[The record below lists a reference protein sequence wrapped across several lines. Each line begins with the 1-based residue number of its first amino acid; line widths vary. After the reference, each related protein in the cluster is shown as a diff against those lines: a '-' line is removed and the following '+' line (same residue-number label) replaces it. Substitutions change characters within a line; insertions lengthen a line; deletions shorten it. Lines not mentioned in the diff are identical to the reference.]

1 VSTGTFDS
9 IIRSVLDGA
18 GKDEDLSQQ
27 YNTQLSPEQEKAFQQ
42 TPYARDTYDYDA
54 RGEFAAGSNRD
65 NPTGH
70 GQDTFKKPN
79 HPTFST
85 GSQYSGVDGNQGGQW
100 TQNDD
105 GTWTFAPS
113 DTNLDMHSMDQLQK
127 YMKAFEPFTR
137 VLPARR

>member
-9 IIRSVLDGA
+9 IIRGVLDGA

-70 GQDTFKKPN
+70 GRDTFKKPN

-85 GSQYSGVDGNQGGQW
+85 GSQYSTGNETGGQW
-100 TQNDD
+100 IDNGD
-105 GTWTFAPS
+105 GTWGFMPS
-113 DTNLDMHSMDQLQK
+113 ATNDDHMSRKALLE
-127 YMKAFEPFTR
+127 YMRAYEPYTR
-137 VLPARR
+137 VLPQRR